1 MTNQAPQIHI
11 ASFVLLATVNTL
23 PEILR
28 HLSLLPSVE
37 VVAQDAN
44 GRIVLLIEAE
54 HERRIADYADVIRLL
69 SGVLSLSMVEHHMD
83 DALSMAEEI
92 QS

>member
-1 MTNQAPQIHI
+1 MTHTDPQIHI
-11 ASFVLLATVNTL
+11 ASFVLLGTVTAIPAVL
-23 PEILR
+23 K

-37 VVAQDAN
+37 VVAQDGN
-44 GRIVLLIEAE
+44 GKLVLLIEAN
-54 HERRIADYADVIRLL
+54 HERRIADIADVIRSLD
-69 SGVLSLSMVEHHMD
+69 GVLSLSMVEHHMD